1 MYKIVKKYSM
11 TEKTATVTF
20 ESVMSGLKAGNYAP
34 SYLLMGEEAYYIDQ
48 IADFIAEHAIKPEER
63 DFNQQ
68 IVFGADVTGA
78 LVADMARSYPVMAER
93 QVIIVK
99 EAQNIKNWDQLE
111 RYLEKPAKT
120 TVLVVCYK
128 NGTIDG
134 RKKIL
139 TRFKNAGVV
148 FESKKKRDYEL
159 PPFIEAYLKK
169 RTKVTIEN
177 KAAQMLADHIGAD
190 LSRLTGEIDKLLI
203 SLGDGDT
210 RITPQMVEKR
220 IGISKDF
227 NAFELRSAIAA
238 KDVVKA
244 NLILKYFDSNPKT
257 GGAFAL
263 IPVIFSYFQ
272 NLMLA
277 YYAPNR
283 QNDAEVA
290 RWLDLRGPWAAKEY
304 MLGMRNYSGGKVMQI
319 IDKIREA
326 DTKCKGLDNPNTPTG
341 ELLQELIFFI
351 MH

>member
-1 MYKIVKKYSM
+1 
-11 TEKTATVTF
+11 
-20 ESVMSGLKAGNYAP
+20 
-34 SYLLMGEEAYYIDQ
+34 
-48 IADFIAEHAIKPEER
+48 
-63 DFNQQ
+63 
-68 IVFGADVTGA
+68 
-78 LVADMARSYPVMAER
+78 
-93 QVIIVK
+93 
-99 EAQNIKNWDQLE
+99 
-111 RYLEKPAKT
+111 
-120 TVLVVCYK
+120 
-128 NGTIDG
+128 
-134 RKKIL
+134 
-139 TRFKNAGVV
+139 
-148 FESKKKRDYEL
+148 
-159 PPFIEAYLKK
+159 
-169 RTKVTIEN
+169 
-177 KAAQMLADHIGAD
+177 
-190 LSRLTGEIDKLLI
+190 
-203 SLGDGDT
+203 
-210 RITPQMVEKR
+210 MVEKR

>member
-1 MYKIVKKYSM
+1 MA
-11 TEKTATVTF
+11 EKATAATF
-20 ESVMSGLKAGNYAP
+20 DSIMSSLKAGNFAP
-34 SYLLMGEEAYYIDQ
+34 AYLLMGEESYYIDK
-48 IADFIAEHAIKPEER
+48 ISDFIAEHALKPEER
-63 DFNQQ
+63 DFNQRT
-68 IVFGADVTGA
+68 VFGADVTGA
-78 LVADMARSYPVMAER
+78 QLADMARSYPVMAQR

-99 EAQNIKNWDQLE
+99 EAQNIKKWDQLE

-128 NGTIDG
+128 NGTVDG

-139 TRFKNAGVV
+139 TRFKNAGIV

-159 PPFIEAYLKK
+159 PAFIETYLRS

-177 KAAQMLADHIGAD
+177 KAAQMLADHIGSD
-190 LSRLTGEIDKLLI
+190 LNRLTGEIDKLLL
-203 SLGDGDT
+203 SLGEGEK

-227 NAFELRSAIAA
+227 NAFELRNAIAA

-244 NLILKYFDSNPKT
+244 NLIVRYFDSNPKT
-257 GGAFAL
+257 GGAFVL

-290 RWLDLRGPWAAKEY
+290 KWLDLRAPWAAREY
-304 MLGMRNYSGGKVMQI
+304 MLGMRNYTGWKVMQI
-319 IDKIREA
+319 IEKIRETDA
-326 DTKCKGLDNPNTPTG
+326 KSKGLDNPNTPTG